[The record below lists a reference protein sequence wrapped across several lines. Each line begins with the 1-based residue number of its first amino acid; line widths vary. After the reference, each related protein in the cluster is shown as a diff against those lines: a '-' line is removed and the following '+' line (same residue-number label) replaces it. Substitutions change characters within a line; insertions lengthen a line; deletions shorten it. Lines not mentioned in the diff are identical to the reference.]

1 MLSYFGIIPDGH
13 VLDVPNA
20 ALGLAFYLVWLL
32 VMPKLPK
39 QLTFVITSLAMASS
53 VFLAIQLMILRELC
67 ILCWSTHVI
76 NSRLWWNAFST
87 MRAAGSATEGVSN
100 SAAAKIKRV

>member
-13 VLDVPNA
+13 FLDVPNA

-32 VMPKLPK
+32 VLPKLPK
-39 QLTFVITSLAMASS
+39 QLTFVVTSLAMLSS
-53 VFLAIQLMILRELC
+53 VFLAIQLMILKELC
-67 ILCWSTHVI
+67 ILCWSTHAI

-87 MRAAGSATEGVSN
+87 LRAKGPAAKGGTT
-100 SAAAKIKRV
+100 AAKIKRV